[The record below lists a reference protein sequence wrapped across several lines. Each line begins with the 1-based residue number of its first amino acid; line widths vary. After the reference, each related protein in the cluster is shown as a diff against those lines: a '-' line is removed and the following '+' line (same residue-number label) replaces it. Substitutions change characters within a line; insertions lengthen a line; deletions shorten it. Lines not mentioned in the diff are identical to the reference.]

1 MPVCSINPA
10 SEEYADFIVRHSGL
24 TPEELYET
32 YQVPCLDYV
41 NQEFVILYVP
51 LQDILPV
58 TLAKYTYNAIPTLYT
73 LLDTTSMEASGILQ
87 TFNQPALNL
96 KGEGIIVG
104 LIDTG
109 IEYQNPL
116 FRNSDGTTR
125 ILGIWDQTIPGP
137 EAQEDEERGIPDES
151 SADSFSYGREFTQ
164 EQINAALAAEN
175 PLELVPT
182 TDTNGHGTFLAG
194 IAAGGMTPD
203 ESFTGAAPACQ
214 LGIVKLKPAK
224 QYLREFYEIQDGAI
238 AYQENDI
245 MMGIKYLL
253 RLANR
258 LRMPL
263 VILLGVGTNQ
273 GSHTG
278 TSPLGLQIQNS
289 SRYVGVVTVVAG
301 GNETGL
307 RHHYLGQM
315 VQNQEYEDVEIRVAP
330 GESGFI
336 LELWGMEP
344 ELYSVG
350 FVSPTGETIQRI
362 PILLGREARISFT
375 LEPTVITTNY
385 LLTESGS
392 GSQLIFMRF
401 QAPTAGVWRVRV
413 YNTLFTT
420 GRYHMWLPIQSFI
433 LDDTVFLKPNPD
445 TTITEPGNS
454 PFPITVSA
462 YNHTNN
468 SIYIHSSRGYSRD
481 GTVKP
486 DLAAPGVE
494 VFGPGLQPSGRSALL
509 ADDSG
514 TFPMTRKTG
523 TSVAAAHVAGAVAD
537 LLNWGLIRGN
547 DLTMNYATV
556 KSRLIRGA
564 RRNPAYTYPN
574 REWGYGTLDLYSSF
588 TNLRE

>member
-10 SEEYADFIVRHSGL
+10 SEEYADFIIRHSNQ
-24 TPEELYET
+24 TPESLSDT

-41 NQEFVILYVP
+41 NQEYVILYPP
-51 LQDILPV
+51 LEDILPV

-87 TFNQPALNL
+87 TFNQPSLSL
-96 KGEGIIVG
+96 KGEGILLGIV
-104 LIDTG
+104 DTG
-109 IEYQNPL
+109 IDYQNAL
-116 FRNSDGTTR
+116 FCNSDGTTR
-125 ILGIWDQTIPGP
+125 ILGIWDQTIPDPADPDDGGY
-137 EAQEDEERGIPDES
+137 GIPDA
-151 SADSFSYGREFTQ
+151 SAANAFHYGREFTK
-164 EQINAALAAEN
+164 EQIDAALASDN
-175 PLELVPT
+175 PLDLVPS

-194 IAAGGMTPD
+194 IAAGGMAPD

-224 QYLREFYEIQDGAI
+224 QYLRDFYEIQENAI

-253 RLANR
+253 RLSNR
-258 LRMPL
+258 LRMPI
-263 VILLGVGTNQ
+263 VILLGLGTNQ

-289 SRYVGVVTVVAG
+289 SRYVGIVTVVAG
-301 GNETGL
+301 GNETGF

-315 VQNQEYEDVEIRVAP
+315 TQNQEYEDVEIRVAP
-330 GESGFI
+330 DEAGFI

-362 PILLGREARISFT
+362 PILLGREARVTFT

-413 YNTLFTT
+413 YNTLFIT
-420 GRYHMWLPIQSFI
+420 GRYHMWLPIQGFI
-433 LDDTVFLKPNPD
+433 REDTVFLKPNPD

-462 YNHTNN
+462 YNHANN

-481 GTVKP
+481 GVVKP

-494 VFGPGLQPSGRSALL
+494 VYGPALQPSGRSLL
-509 ADDSG
+509 TDPASVAI
-514 TFPMTRKTG
+514 PMTRMTG
-523 TSVAAAHVAGAVAD
+523 TSVAAAHVAGASAD

-547 DLTMNYATV
+547 DLAMNYATV

-564 RRNPAYTYPN
+564 GRNPAYTYPN
-574 REWGYGTLDLYSSF
+574 REWGYGTLDLYSTF
-588 TNLRE
+588 TNIRE